1 MMATSLREA
10 MRVRKNTETVSSC
23 KNPGLPLE
31 MDIATGSALGDV
43 ESVVDGEIGR
53 GRLHCR
59 LPLPYTLLPT
69 RSWEA

>member
-1 MMATSLREA
+1 MTATSLREA
-10 MRVRKNTETVSSC
+10 MRVRKNTEMVSSC

-43 ESVVDGEIGR
+43 ESIVDGEIGC
-53 GRLHCR
+53 GRLHCC